1 MTNLLAIRNAHPRD
15 ANIRFQE
22 EGHKY
27 TILTDLNSQY
37 TSVTTWNH
45 SHFPHFDADAV
56 IASMMK
62 GKNWN
67 SSNKYWGLTASQIKK
82 QWADNGKEVAGL
94 GTQMHYEI
102 ECFMGGQSP
111 PQTPIDPNLLP
122 LKLGGETPPQTP
134 NDSSTPLDPN
144 SLPLKLG
151 GETPPQTPLDPNS
164 LPLKLGG
171 ETPPQTPLDPNSL
184 PLKYTHRDLL
194 DYYKGQSPE
203 GNEWGFKGGVSPPN
217 FVSFLQDY
225 PHLVPYRT
233 EWLIYDDTVK
243 MSGSIDMVYEN
254 LDDGTLSIYDWKR
267 CKSIDKTNGWNKFA
281 ITECISHLPDSNFW
295 HYALQ
300 LNTYKTILERNYGKR
315 VSDMYLVRLHPDS
328 TTYQLLKVPV
338 LENEMNDLFELK
350 RSFLSA

>member
-45 SHFPHFDADAV
+45 SHFSHFDADAV

-67 SSNKYWGLTASQIKK
+67 ETNKYWGLTAAQIKK

-102 ECFMGGQSP
+102 ECYLVGGVPIASLVPMTPKGDLCP
-111 PQTPIDPNLLP
+111 PITSEVHIASLA
-122 LKLGGETPPQTP
+122 
-134 NDSSTPLDPN
+134 PLDP
-144 SLPLKLG
+144 
-151 GETPPQTPLDPNS
+151 Q
-164 LPLKLGG
+164 
-171 ETPPQTPLDPNSL
+171 SL

-194 DYYKGQSPE
+194 DYYSGVNTE
-203 GNEWGFKGGVSPPN
+203 GSARPPTN
-217 FVSFLQDY
+217 FASFLQDY

-233 EWLIYDDTVK
+233 EWLIYDDQVK

-254 LDDGTLSIYDWKR
+254 VEDGTLSIYDWKR

-315 VSDMYLVRLHPDS
+315 VADMYLVRLHPDS
-328 TTYQLLKVPV
+328 STYQLLKVPV

-350 RSFLSA
+350 KSRLQTV

>member
-22 EGHKY
+22 DGHKY

-67 SSNKYWGLTASQIKK
+67 ESNKYWGLTAEQIKK

-102 ECFMGGQSP
+102 ECY
-111 PQTPIDPNLLP
+111 
-122 LKLGGETPPQTP
+122 LGGGVPIASLVPQTP
-134 NDSSTPLDPN
+134 NDSSGDTILNPN
-144 SLPLKLG
+144 SLP
-151 GETPPQTPLDPNS
+151 PDRFACPS
-164 LPLKLGG
+164 
-171 ETPPQTPLDPNSL
+171 DPNSL

-194 DYYKGQSPE
+194 DYYFGQSI
-203 GNEWGFKGGVSPPN
+203 GSKGVIGTSEAIGTPPTH
-217 FVSFLQDY
+217 FMSFLQDY

-233 EWLIYDDTVK
+233 EWLIYDDQVK

-254 LDDGTLSIYDWKR
+254 VKDGTLSIYDWKR

-295 HYALQ
+295 HYSLQ

-315 VSDMYLVRLHPDS
+315 VTDMYLVRLHPDS
-328 TTYQLLKVPV
+328 STYQLLKVPG

-350 RSFLSA
+350 KERLQRV

>member
-1 MTNLLAIRNAHPRD
+1 M
-15 ANIRFQE
+15 
-22 EGHKY
+22 
-27 TILTDLNSQY
+27 TDLNSQY

-56 IASMMK
+56 ISSMMK

-67 SSNKYWGLTASQIKK
+67 ESNKYWGLTASQIKK

-102 ECFMGGQSP
+102 ECFIVGGG
-111 PQTPIDPNLLP
+111 LVLP
-122 LKLGGETPPQTP
+122 KGACIASLVPM
-134 NDSSTPLDPN
+134 TPLN
-144 SLPLKLG
+144 
-151 GETPPQTPLDPNS
+151 
-164 LPLKLGG
+164 
-171 ETPPQTPLDPNSL
+171 PNSL

-194 DYYKGQSPE
+194 DYYSGNDSKSPL
-203 GNEWGFKGGVSPPN
+203 GVIGGGTPPTN
-217 FVSFLQDY
+217 FYSFLQDY

-233 EWLIYDDTVK
+233 EWLIYDDQVK

-254 LDDGTLSIYDWKR
+254 IDDGSLSIYDWKR

-295 HYALQ
+295 HYSLQ

-315 VSDMYLVRLHPDS
+315 VTDMYLVRLHPDS
-328 TTYQLLKVPV
+328 STYQLLKVPI

-350 RSFLSA
+350 KERLQRV

>member
-1 MTNLLAIRNAHPRD
+1 MTNLLTIRNAHPRD

-45 SHFPHFDADAV
+45 SHFAKFDSDAV

-67 SSNKYWGLTASQIKK
+67 PTNKYWGLTADQIKK
-82 QWADNGKEVAGL
+82 QWADNGKEVAGA
-94 GTQMHYEI
+94 GTQMHYQI
-102 ECFMGGQSP
+102 EC
-111 PQTPIDPNLLP
+111 L
-122 LKLGGETPPQTP
+122 LGGV
-134 NDSSTPLDPN
+134 S
-144 SLPLKLG
+144 
-151 GETPPQTPLDPNS
+151 
-164 LPLKLGG
+164 
-171 ETPPQTPLDPNSL
+171 LDPNSL

-194 DYYKGQSPE
+194 DYYFG
-203 GNEWGFKGGVSPPN
+203 GNQDVVPPN
-217 FVSFLQDY
+217 LGVEGGLCPPHFMQFMQDF

-233 EWLIYDDTVK
+233 EWLIYDKEVK
-243 MSGSIDMVYEN
+243 LSGSIDMVYEN
-254 LDDGTLSIYDWKR
+254 QEDGTLSIYDWKR

-300 LNTYKTILERNYGKR
+300 LNTYKTILERNYGRR
-315 VSDMYLVRLHPDS
+315 VADMYLVRLHPDS
-328 TTYQLLKVPV
+328 STYQLLKVPV

-350 RSFLSA
+350 KLSVSGKRV

>member
-1 MTNLLAIRNAHPRD
+1 MTNLLAIRNSHFRD

-67 SSNKYWGLTASQIKK
+67 SSNKYWGLTAEQIKK

-102 ECFMGGQSP
+102 ECFLVGGVPPPMTPLGGQSP
-111 PQTPIDPNLLP
+111 PQTPN
-122 LKLGGETPPQTP
+122 
-134 NDSSTPLDPN
+134 NSSKELPLDPN
-144 SLPLKLG
+144 SLVG
-151 GETPPQTPLDPNS
+151 GLTPPSNPH
-164 LPLKLGG
+164 
-171 ETPPQTPLDPNSL
+171 SL

-194 DYYKGQSPE
+194 DYYGGQAPKGSDTPPTI
-203 GNEWGFKGGVSPPN
+203 GGLCPPTH
-217 FVSFLQDY
+217 FMSFLQDY

-254 LDDGTLSIYDWKR
+254 VEDGTLSIYDWKR

-315 VSDMYLVRLHPDS
+315 VADMYLVRLHPDS
-328 TTYQLLKVPV
+328 STYQLLKVPV

-350 RSFLSA
+350 KSFLSV

>member
-1 MTNLLAIRNAHPRD
+1 MTNLLAIRHAHPRD

-67 SSNKYWGLTASQIKK
+67 ETNKYWGLTADQIKK

-102 ECFMGGQSP
+102 ECFIVGVQSIASLVP
-111 PQTPIDPNLLP
+111 M
-122 LKLGGETPPQTP
+122 TP
-134 NDSSTPLDPN
+134 NDSL
-144 SLPLKLG
+144 LG
-151 GETPPQTPLDPNS
+151 GIAPPLNPH
-164 LPLKLGG
+164 
-171 ETPPQTPLDPNSL
+171 SL

-194 DYYKGQSPE
+194 DYYFGPSIIGGQSPPR
-203 GNEWGFKGGVSPPN
+203 GSKGASEEIVSPPTEGGIGTSEAMLCPPTN
-217 FVSFLQDY
+217 FMSFLQDY

-233 EWLIYDDTVK
+233 EWLIYDDEVK

-254 LDDGTLSIYDWKR
+254 VEDGTLSIYDWKR

-315 VSDMYLVRLHPDS
+315 VVDMYLVRLHPDS
-328 TTYQLLKVPV
+328 STYQLLKVPV

-350 RSFLSA
+350 KATLQRI

>member
-1 MTNLLAIRNAHPRD
+1 
-15 ANIRFQE
+15 
-22 EGHKY
+22 
-27 TILTDLNSQY
+27 
-37 TSVTTWNH
+37 VTTWNH

-67 SSNKYWGLTASQIKK
+67 SSNKYWGLTAEQIKK

-102 ECFMGGQSP
+102 ECYLGGLSIASLVP
-111 PQTPIDPNLLP
+111 LDPQTPKGDLA
-122 LKLGGETPPQTP
+122 
-134 NDSSTPLDPN
+134 
-144 SLPLKLG
+144 SLRLS
-151 GETPPQTPLDPNS
+151 PQTPLDPNS

-171 ETPPQTPLDPNSL
+171 LTPPLDPHSL

-194 DYYKGQSPE
+194 DYYSSLSNFGSKGVI
-203 GNEWGFKGGVSPPN
+203 GGGTPPN
-217 FVSFLQDY
+217 FESFLQDY

-254 LDDGTLSIYDWKR
+254 VEDGTLSIYDWKR

-295 HYALQ
+295 HYSLQ

-315 VSDMYLVRLHPDS
+315 VADMYLVRLHPDS
-328 TTYQLLKVPV
+328 STYQLLKVPV

-350 RSFLSA
+350 KSFLSA

>member
-67 SSNKYWGLTASQIKK
+67 ETNKYWGLTASQIKK

-102 ECFMGGQSP
+102 ECYLVGGLALPSGACIASLV
-111 PQTPIDPNLLP
+111 PQTPKGDLC
-122 LKLGGETPPQTP
+122 PPI
-134 NDSSTPLDPN
+134 TPLDPN

-151 GETPPQTPLDPNS
+151 GITPPLDP
-164 LPLKLGG
+164 
-171 ETPPQTPLDPNSL
+171 QSL

-194 DYYKGQSPE
+194 DYYSGVNTE
-203 GNEWGFKGGVSPPN
+203 GNEHKSPLGVIGTSEAIGTPPN
-217 FVSFLQDY
+217 FASFLQDY

-233 EWLIYDDTVK
+233 EWLIYDDQVK

-254 LDDGTLSIYDWKR
+254 VEDGTLSIYDWKR

-315 VSDMYLVRLHPDS
+315 VADMYLVRLHPDS
-328 TTYQLLKVPV
+328 STYQLLKVPV

-350 RSFLSA
+350 KSRLQTV

>member
-1 MTNLLAIRNAHPRD
+1 MTNLLTIRNAHPRD

-45 SHFPHFDADAV
+45 SHFAKFDSDAV

-67 SSNKYWGLTASQIKK
+67 PTNKYWGLTADQIKK
-82 QWADNGKEVAGL
+82 QWADNGKEVAGA
-94 GTQMHYEI
+94 GTQMHYQI
-102 ECFMGGQSP
+102 EC
-111 PQTPIDPNLLP
+111 L
-122 LKLGGETPPQTP
+122 LGGVI
-134 NDSSTPLDPN
+134 N
-144 SLPLKLG
+144 
-151 GETPPQTPLDPNS
+151 
-164 LPLKLGG
+164 
-171 ETPPQTPLDPNSL
+171 PNSL

-194 DYYKGQSPE
+194 DYYFG
-203 GNEWGFKGGVSPPN
+203 GNQDVVPPN
-217 FVSFLQDY
+217 LGVEGGLCPPHFMQFMQDF
-225 PHLVPYRT
+225 PQLVPYRT
-233 EWLIYDDTVK
+233 EWLIYDKEVK
-243 MSGSIDMVYEN
+243 LSGSIDMVYEN
-254 LDDGTLSIYDWKR
+254 LNDGTLSIYDWKR

-300 LNTYKTILERNYGKR
+300 LNTYKTILERNYGRR
-315 VSDMYLVRLHPDS
+315 VADMYLVRLHPDS
-328 TTYQLLKVPV
+328 STYQLLKVPV

-350 RSFLSA
+350 KLSVSGKRV

>member
-1 MTNLLAIRNAHPRD
+1 MTNLLTIRNAHPRD

-45 SHFPHFDADAV
+45 SHFAKFDSDAV

-67 SSNKYWGLTASQIKK
+67 PINKYWGLTADQIKK
-82 QWADNGKEVAGL
+82 QWADNGKEVAGA
-94 GTQMHYEI
+94 GTQMHYQI
-102 ECFMGGQSP
+102 EC
-111 PQTPIDPNLLP
+111 L
-122 LKLGGETPPQTP
+122 LGGVI
-134 NDSSTPLDPN
+134 N
-144 SLPLKLG
+144 
-151 GETPPQTPLDPNS
+151 
-164 LPLKLGG
+164 
-171 ETPPQTPLDPNSL
+171 PNSL

-194 DYYKGQSPE
+194 DYYFG
-203 GNEWGFKGGVSPPN
+203 GNQDVVPPN
-217 FVSFLQDY
+217 LGVEGRLCPPHFMQFMQDF
-225 PHLVPYRT
+225 PDLVPYRT
-233 EWLIYDDTVK
+233 EWLIYDKEVK
-243 MSGSIDMVYEN
+243 LSGSIDMVYEN
-254 LDDGTLSIYDWKR
+254 QEDGTLSIYDWKR

-300 LNTYKTILERNYGKR
+300 LNTYKTILERNYGRR
-315 VSDMYLVRLHPDS
+315 VADMYLVRLHPDS
-328 TTYQLLKVPV
+328 STYQLLKVPV

-350 RSFLSA
+350 KLSVSGKRV

>member
-1 MTNLLAIRNAHPRD
+1 MTNLLAIRNAHFRD

-67 SSNKYWGLTASQIKK
+67 SSNKYWGLTAEQIKK

-102 ECFMGGQSP
+102 ECYLVGG
-111 PQTPIDPNLLP
+111 
-122 LKLGGETPPQTP
+122 GTPPMTP
-134 NDSSTPLDPN
+134 NADLR
-144 SLPLKLG
+144 
-151 GETPPQTPLDPNS
+151 
-164 LPLKLGG
+164 
-171 ETPPQTPLDPNSL
+171 PPQTPLDPNSL

-194 DYYKGQSPE
+194 DYYSAC
-203 GNEWGFKGGVSPPN
+203 NGGVSPPTN
-217 FVSFLQDY
+217 FMSFLQDY

-233 EWLIYDDTVK
+233 EWLIYDDNVK

-254 LDDGTLSIYDWKR
+254 VEDGTLSIYDWKR

-295 HYALQ
+295 HYSLQ

-315 VSDMYLVRLHPDS
+315 VADMYLVRLHPDS
-328 TTYQLLKVPV
+328 STYQLLKVPV

-350 RSFLSA
+350 KSFL

>member
-45 SHFPHFDADAV
+45 SHFPHFDADSV

-67 SSNKYWGLTASQIKK
+67 ETNKYWGLTASQIKK

-94 GTQMHYEI
+94 GTQMHYDI
-102 ECFMGGQSP
+102 ECYLVGGLALPKGACP
-111 PQTPIDPNLLP
+111 PITPKGDLR
-122 LKLGGETPPQTP
+122 PPTSGDTILNP
-134 NDSSTPLDPN
+134 H
-144 SLPLKLG
+144 
-151 GETPPQTPLDPNS
+151 
-164 LPLKLGG
+164 
-171 ETPPQTPLDPNSL
+171 SL

-194 DYYKGQSPE
+194 DYYSGQSI
-203 GNEWGFKGGVSPPN
+203 GNKGVIGGHKSPLGVIGGQAPKGSASPPTH
-217 FVSFLQDY
+217 FALFLQDY

-233 EWLIYDDTVK
+233 EWLIYDDEVK

-254 LDDGTLSIYDWKR
+254 VEDGTLSIYDWKR

-315 VSDMYLVRLHPDS
+315 IADMYLVRLHPDS
-328 TTYQLLKVPV
+328 STYQLLKVPV

-350 RSFLSA
+350 KSRLQTV